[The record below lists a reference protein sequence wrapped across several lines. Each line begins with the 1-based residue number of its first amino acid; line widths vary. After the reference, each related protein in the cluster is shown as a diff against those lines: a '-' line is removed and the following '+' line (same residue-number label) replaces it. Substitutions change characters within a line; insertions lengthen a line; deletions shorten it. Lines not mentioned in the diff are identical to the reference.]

1 MCFFLLISRRR
12 NARETFFFFRP
23 PFFCF
28 HRKLPR
34 LAFFFFFDG
43 LLPPSPFLLLLP
55 PPPLSLPTQTHAH
68 YQERVPEHGRRGR
81 TSDPTSESSRGFES
95 RPAQK
100 QKTKQKNWCCINT
113 TNDDEKTMF
122 SPTTASLACE
132 KREKRNAK
140 HCQKK
145 KRNGARAEERRELT
159 EGRERGE
166 RERRRRGCR

>member
-12 NARETFFFFRP
+12 NCRVSLYFFFSTASF
-23 PFFCF
+23 
-28 HRKLPR
+28 
-34 LAFFFFFDG
+34 
-43 LLPPSPFLLLLP
+43 LLPPSFSSFP

-140 HCQKK
+140 NCQKK